1 MAEAVMPERSG
12 EPVSEAEKP
21 LPRFERARA
30 VQGGRFMI
38 GYAVVV
44 VMVGIALVALAYMT
58 RDSGSSTQ
66 QGAAWGGLAVNE
78 HGFER
83 AREIAAEVSKRYRG
97 SNGEQIAAVTAQ
109 PGEVSGLPLQ
119 YIALRHGRNR
129 PLTQG
134 DVETVDPGETALFS
148 FCGLGGQQN
157 CSLPGQPSAE
167 RGVLLRREALE
178 LSLFTFKHLPEIN
191 TVVSLLPPVVEAEGQ
206 APQGLAVWFERRHLQ
221 NALSKPLSATLPEQP
236 PYVQGD
242 MSPGEMEMV
251 NNLTELRFFN
261 SSFEQLPTQGVV
273 LNLEPPTSQ

>member
-12 EPVSEAEKP
+12 EPASEAEKP
-21 LPRFERARA
+21 LPRFEQPKA

-44 VMVGIALVALAYMT
+44 VMVGVALIALAYMT
-58 RDSGSSTQ
+58 RDTGSSTQ
-66 QGAAWGGLAVNE
+66 GSTAWGGLAVHEN
-78 HGFER
+78 GFER
-83 AREIAAEVSKRYRG
+83 AREIAVEVSKRYRG
-97 SNGEQIAAVTAQ
+97 ANGEQIAAVTAQ
-109 PGEVSGLPLQ
+109 PGEISGLPLQ

-178 LSLFTFKHLPEIN
+178 LSLHTFKHLPEIN
-191 TVVSLLPPVVEAEGQ
+191 TVVSLLPPVVQAEGQ
-206 APQGLAVWFERRHLQ
+206 APQGLAVWFERRHLE
-221 NALSKPLSATLPEQP
+221 NVLSKPLAATLPEPP

-242 MSPGEMEMV
+242 ITPGETEMV